1 MLLPMRGIDFR
12 FILPIIL
19 AILIGIIV
27 SFAVQGFISFVS
39 FFQSYLRGDNHLLLG
54 LPKPLLILSGPI
66 IAGVIVAVIFNL
78 AKLDRWHGPAESIL
92 ASHVP
97 SKRPN
102 TEAGLLSTLASAVSL
117 AGGASVGQ
125 YGPLVHFGGVLG
137 DYFSKL
143 LKDQTPP
150 HILLACGAAA
160 AISSGFG
167 APIAGLVFAHEV
179 IVRHFSLKAVAPI
192 LISSIVAH
200 TFSTE
205 FYEMNPLFEITIGGI
220 SEFNEIFLLGIL
232 GVFSGLIGSLYMKGL
247 TGGFKIPK
255 KIPVFFL
262 PIIAGTICGVTGIFF
277 PELLGLGTDTI
288 RSLIEKPNY
297 LGYLTTLLLGK
308 LFLTVLCIR
317 LNLFGGIFSPALFL
331 GVCTGSIFAILAG
344 MFFEIN
350 HSLFAVAGLAAVTST
365 VIGGPIATLLI
376 VFELTSDY
384 NVALGA
390 GISICFSNLISSK
403 IFGHSAFDQILL
415 NRNIDIHLGR
425 DRLHLSSIKVIEIVN
440 KKYIRLVPEH
450 SVTEMIA
457 ILSNSNVS
465 EGYII
470 NPEGKLIGKVN
481 LPELIKMDSK
491 KSVINNSNF
500 KKFIFLNS
508 TDTILEAI
516 DRIKNFVGESIPVK
530 DNKGYIQGIISES
543 DLFNALLVAEKE
555 RNEEELS

>member
-1 MLLPMRGIDFR
+1 MLLYMRYIDLR
-12 FILPIIL
+12 FILPVIL

-54 LPKPLLILSGPI
+54 LPKPFLILSGPI
-66 IAGVIVAVIFNL
+66 IAGVIVAIIFKLSN
-78 AKLDRWHGPAESIL
+78 LDRWHGPAESIL

-97 SKRPN
+97 TKRPN

-179 IVRHFSLKAVAPI
+179 IVRHFALKAVAPI

-200 TFSTE
+200 TFSSE
-205 FYEMNPLFEITIGGI
+205 FYEMQPLFESEVGGI
-220 SEFNEIFLLGIL
+220 SKFYEIFLLGIL
-232 GVFSGLIGSLYMKGL
+232 GVFAGLMGSVYMKGL
-247 TGGFKIPK
+247 TGAFKIPK
-255 KIPVFFL
+255 QIPIFFL
-262 PIIAGTICGVTGIFF
+262 PIIAGAVCGIVGIFY
-277 PELLGLGTDTI
+277 PELLGLGTETI
-288 RSLIEKPNY
+288 TSLIETPNNLSY
-297 LGYLTTLLLGK
+297 LVILMLGK
-308 LFLTVLCIR
+308 LFLTVICIR
-317 LNLFGGIFSPALFL
+317 LNLFGGIFSPALFI
-331 GVCTGSIFAILAG
+331 GVCLGSIFALLTG
-344 MFFEIN
+344 VFLEVN

-390 GISICFSNLISSK
+390 GISICFANLISSK

-425 DRLHLSSIKVIEIVN
+425 DSLHLSSLKVVEIIN
-440 KKYIRLVPEH
+440 KNYVRLVPEQ
-450 SVTEMIA
+450 SISQMIN

-465 EGYII
+465 EGYVID
-470 NPEGKLIGKVN
+470 PKGKLLGKVD
-481 LPELIKMDSK
+481 LPALLKMGNQEHFS
-491 KSVINNSNF
+491 SNISF
-500 KKFIFLNS
+500 KKYLFLDSSN
-508 TDTILEAI
+508 TILQAI
-516 DRIKNFVGESIPVK
+516 DKVKNFVGESIPVI
-530 DNKGYIQGIISES
+530 NNEGFILGIISES
-543 DLFNALLVAEKE
+543 DLFNALLIAEKE

>member
-1 MLLPMRGIDFR
+1 MRFIDFR
-12 FILPIIL
+12 FLLPIVL

-27 SFAVQGFISFVS
+27 SFAVQGFLSFVT
-39 FFQSYLRGDNHLLLG
+39 FFQAYLRGDNHILIG
-54 LPKPLLILSGPI
+54 LPRPLLVLSGPI
-66 IAGVIVAVIFNL
+66 IAGVIVATIFKLGNL
-78 AKLDRWHGPAESIL
+78 KRWHGPAESIL

-102 TEAGLLSTLASAVSL
+102 TEAGLLSTLASAISL

-192 LISSIVAH
+192 LISSVVAH
-200 TFSTE
+200 TFSSE
-205 FYEMNPLFEITIGGI
+205 FYDMKPLFETKIGGI
-220 SEFNEIFLLGIL
+220 NNFYEIFLLGIL
-232 GVFSGLIGSLYMKGL
+232 GVFAGLVGSVYMKGL
-247 TGGFKIPK
+247 TGPLKIPK
-255 KIPVFFL
+255 QIPVFFL
-262 PIIAGTICGVTGIFF
+262 PIIAGIICGFTGIFL

-288 RSLIEKPNY
+288 RSLIETPTSI
-297 LGYLTTLLLGK
+297 GTAIILLIGK
-308 LFLTVLCIR
+308 LILTVICIR

-331 GVCTGSIFAILAG
+331 GVCTGSIFCYLAG
-344 MFFEIN
+344 FFFDVN
-350 HSLFAVAGLAAVTST
+350 YSLFAVAGLAAVTST

-390 GISICFSNLISSK
+390 GISICFANLISSK

-415 NRNIDIHLGR
+415 NRKIDIHLGR
-425 DRLHLSSIKVIEIVN
+425 DRLRLDSIKVNEIISKDYV
-440 KKYIRLVPEH
+440 RLVPEH
-450 SVTEMIA
+450 NVSDMIR
-457 ILSNSNVS
+457 ILADSNVS
-465 EGYII
+465 EGYVID
-470 NPEGKLIGKVN
+470 PKGKLISKVS
-481 LPELIKMDSK
+481 LPLLLKIRNK
-491 KSVINNSNF
+491 KN
-500 KKFIFLNS
+500 FLNDKS
-508 TDTILEAI
+508 FRKYLYLNTADTVLDAI
-516 DRIKNFVGESIPVK
+516 DKVKDFVGETIPVI
-530 DNKGYIQGIISES
+530 DRKGFIKGTISES
-543 DLFNALLVAEKE
+543 DLFNSLLLAEKE

>member
-1 MLLPMRGIDFR
+1 MNIIICGAGRVGFTIAKQLSEQGHSITVIDQSSDDIQKIDDSLDVKAIVGKATYPS
-12 FILPIIL
+12 ILEK
-19 AILIGIIV
+19 AD
-27 SFAVQGFISFVS
+27 ATEA
-39 FFQSYLRGDNHLLLG
+39 DM
-54 LPKPLLILSGPI
+54 I
-66 IAGVIVAVIFNL
+66 IAVTRNDEINMLICQIAF
-78 AKLDRWHGPAESIL
+78 SI
-92 ASHVP
+92 
-97 SKRPN
+97 
-102 TEAGLLSTLASAVSL
+102 
-117 AGGASVGQ
+117 
-125 YGPLVHFGGVLG
+125 
-137 DYFSKL
+137 
-143 LKDQTPP
+143 
-150 HILLACGAAA
+150 
-160 AISSGFG
+160 
-167 APIAGLVFAHEV
+167 
-179 IVRHFSLKAVAPI
+179 
-192 LISSIVAH
+192 
-200 TFSTE
+200 
-205 FYEMNPLFEITIGGI
+205 
-220 SEFNEIFLLGIL
+220 
-232 GVFSGLIGSLYMKGL
+232 
-247 TGGFKIPK
+247 FKIPK

-288 RSLIEKPNY
+288 RFLIEKPNY

>member
-1 MLLPMRGIDFR
+1 MRFIDFR
-12 FILPIIL
+12 FLLPIVL

-27 SFAVQGFISFVS
+27 SFAVQGFLSFVT
-39 FFQSYLRGDNHLLLG
+39 FFQAYLRGDNHILIG
-54 LPKPLLILSGPI
+54 LPRPLLVLSGPI
-66 IAGVIVAVIFNL
+66 IAGVIVATIFKLGNL
-78 AKLDRWHGPAESIL
+78 KRWHGPAESIL

-102 TEAGLLSTLASAVSL
+102 TEAGLLSTLASAISL

-192 LISSIVAH
+192 LISSVVAH
-200 TFSTE
+200 TFSSE
-205 FYEMNPLFEITIGGI
+205 FYDMKPLFETKIGGI
-220 SEFNEIFLLGIL
+220 NNFYEIFLLGIL
-232 GVFSGLIGSLYMKGL
+232 GVFAGLVGSVYMKGL
-247 TGGFKIPK
+247 TGPLKIPER
-255 KIPVFFL
+255 IPVFFL
-262 PIIAGTICGVTGIFF
+262 PIIAGIICGFTGIFL

-288 RSLIEKPNY
+288 RSLIETPTSI
-297 LGYLTTLLLGK
+297 GTAIILLIGK
-308 LFLTVLCIR
+308 LILTVICIR

-331 GVCTGSIFAILAG
+331 GVCTGSIFCYLAG
-344 MFFEIN
+344 FFFDVN
-350 HSLFAVAGLAAVTST
+350 YSLFAVAGLAAVTST

-390 GISICFSNLISSK
+390 GISICFANLISSK

-415 NRNIDIHLGR
+415 NRKIDIHLGR
-425 DRLHLSSIKVIEIVN
+425 DRLRLDSIKVNEIIS
-440 KKYIRLVPEH
+440 KDYIRLVPEH
-450 SVTEMIA
+450 NVSDMIR
-457 ILSNSNVS
+457 ILADSNVS
-465 EGYII
+465 EGYVID
-470 NPEGKLIGKVN
+470 PKGKLISKVS
-481 LPELIKMDSK
+481 LPLLLKTRNK
-491 KSVINNSNF
+491 KN
-500 KKFIFLNS
+500 FLNDKS
-508 TDTILEAI
+508 FRKYLYLYTADTVLEAI
-516 DRIKNFVGESIPVK
+516 DKVKDFVGETVPVIDK
-530 DNKGYIQGIISES
+530 KGFIKGTISES
-543 DLFNALLVAEKE
+543 DLFNSLLLAEKE

>member
-1 MLLPMRGIDFR
+1 MR
-12 FILPIIL
+12 FIDLRFLLPIIL

-39 FFQSYLRGDNHLLLG
+39 FFQAYLRGDNHILLG
-54 LPKPLLILSGPI
+54 FPKPLLVLVGPI
-66 IAGVIVAVIFNL
+66 IAGIVVATIFKLGN
-78 AKLDRWHGPAESIL
+78 LDRWHGPAESIL
-92 ASHVP
+92 ASHIP
-97 SKRPN
+97 LKRPN
-102 TEAGLLSTLASAVSL
+102 TESGLLSTLASAISL

-150 HILLACGAAA
+150 HILLASGAAA

-192 LISSIVAH
+192 LISSVVAH
-200 TFSTE
+200 TFSAE
-205 FYEMNPLFEITIGGI
+205 FYEMKPLFEVKIGGI
-220 SEFNEIFLLGIL
+220 KEFQEILLLGMLGIL
-232 GVFSGLIGSLYMKGL
+232 AGLVGSIYMKGL
-247 TGGFKIPK
+247 TGRFKIPK

-262 PIIAGTICGVTGIFF
+262 PILAGFICGVTGIFF

-288 RSLIEKPNY
+288 RSLIEGPQEIKY
-297 LGYLTTLLLGK
+297 VFILLVGK
-308 LFLTVLCIR
+308 LFLTVTCIR

-331 GVCTGSIFAILAG
+331 GVCTGSIFYYLANI
-344 MFFEIN
+344 FFDVN
-350 HSLFAVAGLAAVTST
+350 YSLFAVAGLAAVAST
-365 VIGGPIATLLI
+365 VIGGPISTLLI

-425 DRLHLSSIKVIEIVN
+425 DKLRLSAIKINQIIN
-440 KKYIRLVPEH
+440 KDYIRLVPEH
-450 SVTEMIA
+450 SIAEMIN
-457 ILSNSNVS
+457 ILSNANVS
-465 EGYII
+465 EGYVID
-470 NPEGKLIGKVN
+470 PLGKLLFKVN
-481 LPELIKMDSK
+481 LPELVKMK
-491 KSVINNSNF
+491 KKETVSINKNF
-500 KKFIFLNS
+500 RKFLFLNTS
-508 TDTILEAI
+508 DTVLMAI
-516 DRIKNFVGESIPVK
+516 DKVKDFVGETVPVIDK
-530 DNKGYIQGIISES
+530 NGFIKGVISES
-543 DLFNALLVAEKE
+543 DLFNSLLLAEKE

>member
-1 MLLPMRGIDFR
+1 MININLR
-12 FILPIIL
+12 FILPVIL
-19 AILIGIIV
+19 AVIIGIIV

-39 FFQSYLRGDNHLLLG
+39 FFETYLRGDNHLLLG
-54 LPKPLLILSGPI
+54 LPKPLLIISGPI
-66 IAGVIVAVIFNL
+66 IAGTIVAIIFKL
-78 AKLDRWHGPAESIL
+78 ANLDRWHGPAESIL

-143 LKDQTPP
+143 LRDQTPP

-200 TFSTE
+200 TFSAE
-205 FYEMNPLFEITIGGI
+205 FYQINPLFETKIGGI
-220 SEFNEIFLLGIL
+220 SEFYEIFLLGIL
-232 GVFSGLIGSLYMKGL
+232 GILSGFIGAVYMKGL
-247 TGGFKIPK
+247 TFNLKIPK
-255 KIPVFFL
+255 QIPVFSL
-262 PIIAGTICGVTGIFF
+262 PIIAGAICGITGIFL

-288 RSLIEKPNY
+288 RLLIDKPNY
-297 LGYLTTLLLGK
+297 FSYILTLLIGK
-308 LFLTVLCIR
+308 LFLTVICIR
-317 LNLFGGIFSPALFL
+317 LNLFGGIFSPALFI
-331 GVCTGSIFAILAG
+331 GVCTGSVFAFITGIFLDV
-344 MFFEIN
+344 N

-365 VIGGPIATLLI
+365 VIGGPISALLI

-390 GISICFSNLISSK
+390 GISICFANLISSK

-425 DRLHLSSIKVIEIVN
+425 DRLYLASVKIN
-440 KKYIRLVPEH
+440 KITNKDYIRLVPEH
-450 SVTEMIA
+450 SISEMIK
-457 ILSNSNVS
+457 ILSSSNAS
-465 EGYII
+465 EGYITD
-470 NPEGKLIGKVN
+470 PKGKLLGKVS
-481 LPELIKMDSK
+481 LPELLQINQKKKNIEISK
-491 KSVINNSNF
+491 F
-500 KKFIFLNS
+500 KKYLFLNK
-508 TDTILEAI
+508 TDSILKAI
-516 DRIKNFVGESIPVK
+516 DKIKDFVGESIPVI
-530 DNKGYIQGIISES
+530 DERGNILGIISES
-543 DLFNALLVAEKE
+543 DLFNELLKAEKE
-555 RNEEELS
+555 RNDEELS

>member
-1 MLLPMRGIDFR
+1 MRFNDFR
-12 FILPIIL
+12 FLLPIVL

-27 SFAVQGFISFVS
+27 SFAVQGFLSFVT
-39 FFQSYLRGDNHLLLG
+39 FFQAYLRGDNHILIG
-54 LPKPLLILSGPI
+54 LPRPLLVLSGPI
-66 IAGVIVAVIFNL
+66 IAGVIVATIFKLGNL
-78 AKLDRWHGPAESIL
+78 KRWHGPAESIL

-102 TEAGLLSTLASAVSL
+102 TEAGLLSTLASAISL

-192 LISSIVAH
+192 LISSVVAH
-200 TFSTE
+200 TFSSE
-205 FYEMNPLFEITIGGI
+205 FYDMKPLFETKIGGI
-220 SEFNEIFLLGIL
+220 NNFYEIFLLGIL
-232 GVFSGLIGSLYMKGL
+232 GVFAGLVGSVYMKGL
-247 TGGFKIPK
+247 TGPLKIPK
-255 KIPVFFL
+255 QIPVFFL
-262 PIIAGTICGVTGIFF
+262 PIIAGIICGFTGIFL

-288 RSLIEKPNY
+288 RSLIETPTSI
-297 LGYLTTLLLGK
+297 GTATTLLIGK
-308 LFLTVLCIR
+308 LILTVICIR

-331 GVCTGSIFAILAG
+331 GVCTGSIFCYLAG
-344 MFFEIN
+344 FFFDVN
-350 HSLFAVAGLAAVTST
+350 YSLFAVAGLAAVTST

-390 GISICFSNLISSK
+390 GISICFANLISSK

-415 NRNIDIHLGR
+415 NRKIDIHLGR
-425 DRLHLSSIKVIEIVN
+425 DRLRLDSIKVNEIIS
-440 KKYIRLVPEH
+440 KDYIRLVPEH
-450 SVTEMIA
+450 NVSDMIR
-457 ILSNSNVS
+457 ILADSNVS
-465 EGYII
+465 EGYVID
-470 NPEGKLIGKVN
+470 PKGKLISKVS
-481 LPELIKMDSK
+481 LPLLLKTRNK
-491 KSVINNSNF
+491 KN
-500 KKFIFLNS
+500 FLNDKS
-508 TDTILEAI
+508 FRKYLYLYTADTVLEAI
-516 DRIKNFVGESIPVK
+516 DKVKDFVGETVPVIDK
-530 DNKGYIQGIISES
+530 KGFIKGTISES
-543 DLFNALLVAEKE
+543 DLFNSLLLAEKE

>member
-1 MLLPMRGIDFR
+1 MMCFMRLIDLR

-19 AILIGIIV
+19 AVLIGVIV

-39 FFQSYLRGDNHLLLG
+39 FFELYLRGESHILLG
-54 LPKPLLILSGPI
+54 LPRPLLVLSGPI
-66 IAGVIVAVIFNL
+66 LAGIIVALIFKL
-78 AKLDRWHGPAESIL
+78 ANLDRWHGPAESIL

-97 SKRPN
+97 TKRPN

-143 LKDQTPP
+143 LKDQTSP
-150 HILLACGAAA
+150 HILLASGAAA

-200 TFSTE
+200 TFSLE
-205 FYEMNPLFEITIGGI
+205 FYENNPLFEITIGGI
-220 SEFNEIFLLGIL
+220 KEFYEILFLSIL
-232 GVFSGLIGSLYMKGL
+232 GVFAGIIGSIYMKGL
-247 TGGFKIPK
+247 TFIFKIPK
-255 KIPVFFL
+255 QIPIFFL
-262 PIIAGTICGVTGIFF
+262 PIIAGTICGIFGIFY

-288 RSLIEKPNY
+288 RSLIESPNY
-297 LGYLTTLLLGK
+297 LGYLVILLIGK

-331 GVCTGSIFAILAG
+331 GACLGSIFAVLLGI
-344 MFFEIN
+344 FFDVN

-390 GISICFSNLISSK
+390 GISICFANLISAK
-403 IFGHSAFDQILL
+403 IFGNSAFDQILL

-425 DRLHLSSIKVIEIVN
+425 DRLYLDSVKVEEITN
-440 KKYIRLVPEH
+440 KKFIRLVPQQ
-450 SVTEMIA
+450 SISQMIK
-457 ILSNSNVS
+457 ILANAKTS

-470 NPEGKLIGKVN
+470 DPRGKLLGKVS
-481 LPELIKMDSK
+481 LAELLTAKNYDMLE
-491 KSVINNSNF
+491 NNISF
-500 KKFIFLNS
+500 RKYLYLNT
-508 TDTILEAI
+508 TDTILQAI
-516 DRIKNFVGESIPVK
+516 DKIKDFVGESIPVI
-530 DNKGYIQGIISES
+530 DEKGYILGIISES
-543 DLFNALLVAEKE
+543 DLFNELLKAEKE